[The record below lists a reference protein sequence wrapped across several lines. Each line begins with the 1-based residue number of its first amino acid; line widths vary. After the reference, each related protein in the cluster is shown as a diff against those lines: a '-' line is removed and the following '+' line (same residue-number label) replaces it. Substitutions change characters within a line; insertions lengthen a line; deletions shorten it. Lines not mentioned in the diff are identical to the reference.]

1 MKNYVVT
8 LLIRYLIFW
17 PLHFSPDSSVATFKI
32 IIWAVAI
39 LNSFGFMELLCSLS
53 FLSMG
58 PCNSPLLIWL
68 IHANLS
74 QLHLHTSYKKHFL
87 ISVLV
92 WISLFSVFTFALY
105 IPSQMLSHFT
115 MFVQIFVLPF
125 RVLLL
130 EIQTSQ
136 LIYYY
141 IPRMCCIYCYVDVT
155 ENIHK

>member
-1 MKNYVVT
+1 MMNYVVT
-8 LLIRYLIFW
+8 LLIRYLIIW

-39 LNSFGFMELLCSLS
+39 LNSFGFMELFSLS

-68 IHANLS
+68 IRANLS
-74 QLHLHTSYKKHFL
+74 QLHLYTSNKKHFL

-115 MFVQIFVLPF
+115 MFVQSFVLPF
-125 RVLLL
+125 RAFLIYLLSAYLLL
-130 EIQTSQ
+130 YSQ
-136 LIYYY
+136 GVISV
-141 IPRMCCIYCYVDVT
+141 YCYIDVT
-155 ENIHK
+155 ENMHT